1 MIVRAQNL
9 EVRINDGNY
18 NFPKTN
24 FTGALSQGRD
34 VALCQLDGRPGL
46 DIYVVQGVR
55 PANQDFILLN
65 NGTGTSYTRLA
76 VPNVAKGHGDIA
88 TCVPAF
94 PGGLGES
101 VLVTNG
107 KWMSAGD
114 SDLGP
119 TRLIQ
124 LKP

>member
-1 MIVRAQNL
+1 VIVRGQSL

-18 NFPKTN
+18 NFPKAN
-24 FTGALSQGRD
+24 FTRALSQGRD
-34 VALCQLDGRPGL
+34 VALCQLDGRPGV
-46 DIYVVQGVR
+46 DIYVVQGAR

-65 NGTGTSYTRLA
+65 NGNGASYTRLA

-88 TCVPAF
+88 TCVPAM

-114 SDLGP
+114 SDLGQ